1 MRILITGSNGQ
12 LGHDL
17 MEQARSRDWQAVGAD
32 LPQCDITNG
41 DSVAAALAAAGSP
54 AAVINAAAYTAV
66 DAAEGDP
73 ATAYAVNRDGVATLA
88 RICREHQ
95 VPLIHV
101 STDYVFDGLKTSPY
115 RPTDPI
121 RPSGVYGH
129 SKAEGETL
137 LRAQWEQHV
146 IVRTSWLFG
155 RHGGNFVKTM
165 LRLGRERD
173 TLRVVDDQVGC
184 PTYAGDLAGAL
195 LEIAAHVTR
204 NGQGWGT
211 YHFCNDPAVTWWA
224 FTRRIIALARTHE
237 RLAVTDIVPIL
248 TVHYP
253 LPAPRPPYSVLDCG
267 TLESQ
272 FGITRRSWEEGLKEM
287 LADMDGVG

>member
-88 RICREHQ
+88 SICREHQ

-129 SKAEGETL
+129 RSHSDPSDHYESL
-137 LRAQWEQHV
+137 HQCLSCH
-146 IVRTSWLFG
+146 
-155 RHGGNFVKTM
+155 
-165 LRLGRERD
+165 
-173 TLRVVDDQVGC
+173 
-184 PTYAGDLAGAL
+184 AGDRWRAG
-195 LEIAAHVTR
+195 
-204 NGQGWGT
+204 G
-211 YHFCNDPAVTWWA
+211 
-224 FTRRIIALARTHE
+224 
-237 RLAVTDIVPIL
+237 
-248 TVHYP
+248 
-253 LPAPRPPYSVLDCG
+253 
-267 TLESQ
+267 ESCK
-272 FGITRRSWEEGLKEM
+272 SYYCK
-287 LADMDGVG
+287 